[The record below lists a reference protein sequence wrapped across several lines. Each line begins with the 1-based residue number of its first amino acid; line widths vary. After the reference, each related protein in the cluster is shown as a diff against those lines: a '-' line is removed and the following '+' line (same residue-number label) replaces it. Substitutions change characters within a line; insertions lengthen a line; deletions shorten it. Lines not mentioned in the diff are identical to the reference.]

1 LSKMTGLDTNVLI
14 RFVMADDAAQAAS
27 VKALLL
33 SFSAQSPGFIS
44 LVGLAEFVW
53 VLRSKY
59 RQPKSTIIQW
69 IGQFLCAAELV
80 FESQAAVEL
89 ALNEYSNG
97 AADFADC
104 LIEQSGKNSGCK
116 ETVTFDRSAARDAG
130 MRLLPS

>member
-1 LSKMTGLDTNVLI
+1 MTGLDTNILV
-14 RFVMADDAAQAAS
+14 RFVMADDATQAAGA
-27 VKALLL
+27 KALFR

-53 VLRSKY
+53 VLRSTY
-59 RQPKSTIIQW
+59 RQPKSAIIQW
-69 IGQFLCAAELV
+69 IGQFLGAAELI

-89 ALNEYSNG
+89 ALHDFSKG

-104 LIEQSGKNSGCK
+104 LINRSGENAGCN
-116 ETVTFDRSAARDAG
+116 ETVTFDRNAARAAK

>member
-1 LSKMTGLDTNVLI
+1 MTGLDTNILV

-27 VKALLL
+27 AQALLR

-59 RQPKSTIIQW
+59 RQPKSAIVQW
-69 IGQFLCAAELV
+69 IGQFLSAAELV

-89 ALNEYSNG
+89 ALNNYSTG

-104 LIEQSGKNSGCK
+104 LIDQSGQNAGCN
-116 ETVTFDRSAARDAG
+116 ETVTFDRNAARAAG